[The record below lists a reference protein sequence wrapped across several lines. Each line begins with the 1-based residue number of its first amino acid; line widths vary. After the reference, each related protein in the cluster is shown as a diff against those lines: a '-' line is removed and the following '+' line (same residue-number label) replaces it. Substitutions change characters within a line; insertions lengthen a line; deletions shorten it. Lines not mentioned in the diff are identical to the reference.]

1 MGVRRSSIKGS
12 EDIRGR
18 DAYARHPRLPSELGR
33 GGGEGVVVEC
43 RDAMVDQ
50 TVEKLIPVKIV
61 GGWGR
66 AGHRL
71 AESDSSRVLNDSG
84 SG

>member
-1 MGVRRSSIKGS
+1 M
-12 EDIRGR
+12 
-18 DAYARHPRLPSELGR
+18 
-33 GGGEGVVVEC
+33 VVEC